1 MRRGGKLSTLVSDP
15 WRLRSKLNMDHGAR
29 ECVLT
34 DLDLKSIINVELV
47 IVCLCHPTS
56 DRDLDAV
63 IDDGA
68 RTVQEIGRRC
78 GAGTGCGAC
87 VDELRDR
94 LHAKGANSCGRDC
107 ANDLVSVRSRT

>member
-1 MRRGGKLSTLVSDP
+1 MI
-15 WRLRSKLNMDHGAR
+15 RLDEIGFDKHYQ
-29 ECVLT
+29 CHF
-34 DLDLKSIINVELV
+34 V
-47 IVCLCHPTS
+47 IVCICHPTS

-94 LHAKGANSCGRDC
+94 LNAKGANSCSRDC
-107 ANDLVSVRSRT
+107 SNDLVSVRSRT

>member
-1 MRRGGKLSTLVSDP
+1 MGRGGKRLCF
-15 WRLRSKLNMDHGAR
+15 RLRVHALSKVIRCA
-29 ECVLT
+29 LT
-34 DLDLKSIINVELV
+34 RLDLKSIINVSSV
-47 IVCLCHPTS
+47 IVCICHPTS
-56 DRDLDAV
+56 DRDVDAV

-94 LHAKGANSCGRDC
+94 LNAKGANSCNRDC
-107 ANDLVSVRSRT
+107 SNDLVSVRSRT